1 MKPVSVLYI
10 SYDGIFDPV
19 GASQILPYLKGLQQ
33 SGATMYL
40 ISFEKE
46 DKSKAAAAEID
57 ALLRD
62 TNIRWFPCTYT
73 KTPPVFST
81 LKDVRVMIQLA
92 KRICK
97 DYKIDIVHAR
107 SYIPAMAAQSMKRKF
122 GIPFIFDMRGFWA
135 DERIDGH
142 IWNLRNPLYNLI
154 YRYFKRKEASLS
166 ADADSIVSLTHAAKD
181 YMVDAWKIPHE
192 KISVIPCAADYA
204 LFQQVSTSQR
214 DDFMLKHN
222 IKNVDGK
229 TLMYIGSTGTWYC
242 VKEMAEFYAVFRKIF
257 PGSRFILCV
266 NEAHY
271 LVEKLQFDFPDE
283 VFVLEKVSRK
293 DMPVVLSLADYSIM
307 FIKNAFSKKASSPI
321 KLGES
326 LAMGIPVICNAGVG
340 DLGTVERDGF
350 GVVVQDL
357 SEKEYEAACERLRNQ
372 VFQPAEIRTRS
383 EKEYG
388 LSENIR
394 KYEAV
399 YMRLK
404 NRNT

>member
-33 SGATMYL
+33 AGATIYL

-46 DKSKAAAAEID
+46 DKSKAAAGEID

-62 TNIRWFPCTYT
+62 SNIRWFPCTYT
-73 KTPPVFST
+73 KTPPVIST
-81 LKDVRVMIQLA
+81 LKDVRIMMQLA
-92 KRICK
+92 KRICR

-107 SYIPAMAAQSMKRKF
+107 SYIPAMAAQRMKRKF

-142 IWNLRNPLYNLI
+142 IWSLRNPLYNII
-154 YRYFKRKEASLS
+154 YRYFKRKEASLT
-166 ADADSIVSLTHAAKD
+166 ADAGCIVSLTYAAKD
-181 YMVDAWKIPHE
+181 YMVDTWKTNHD
-192 KISVIPCAADYA
+192 KIRVIPCAADYE
-204 LFQQVSTSQR
+204 LFQQVSSKQR
-214 DDFMLKHN
+214 EDFMLKHH
-222 IKNVDGK
+222 IKTCDGK

-242 VKEMAEFYAVFRKIF
+242 VKEMAEFYSVFRQKF

-283 VFVLEKVSRK
+283 VIVLEKVSRN

-321 KLGES
+321 QLGES

-357 SEKEYEAACERLRNQ
+357 IGNEYAAACERLQNQ
-372 VFQPAEIRTRS
+372 VFEPMEIRTRS
-383 EKEYG
+383 KKEYG
-388 LSENIR
+388 LSVNIK
-394 KYEAV
+394 KYEEV

-404 NRNT
+404 NLGT

>member
-33 SGATMYL
+33 AGANIYL

-46 DKSKAAAAEID
+46 DKSKASAGEID
-57 ALLRD
+57 ALLKD
-62 TNIRWFPCTYT
+62 ANIRWFPCIYT
-73 KTPPVFST
+73 KTPPVLST
-81 LKDVRVMIQLA
+81 LKDVRTMVQLA
-92 KRICK
+92 RKICI
-97 DYKIDIVHAR
+97 DYNIEIVHAR
-107 SYIPAMAAQSMKRKF
+107 SYIPAMAAQRMKRKL

-142 IWNLRNPLYNLI
+142 IWSLRNPLYKLI
-154 YRYFKRKEASLS
+154 YRFFKRKEASLT
-166 ADADSIVSLTHAAKD
+166 DNADSIVSLTYAAKD
-181 YMVDAWKIPHE
+181 YMVDSWKIDHE

-204 LFQQVSTSQR
+204 LFQQVPAMQR
-214 DDFMLKHN
+214 DAFMLQHHIN
-222 IKNVDGK
+222 PFAGK

-242 VKEMAEFYAVFRKIF
+242 VKEMADFYAVFRKKF
-257 PGSRFILCV
+257 PGSRFILCI

-271 LVEKLQFDFPDE
+271 LVEKLQYDFPDE
-283 VFVLEKVSRK
+283 VIVLEKVSRSE
-293 DMPVVLSLADYSIM
+293 MPVVLSLADYSIM

-357 SEKEYEAACERLRNQ
+357 SEKEYAAACERLQNQ
-372 VFQPAEIRTRS
+372 VFEPMEIRTRS

-394 KYEAV
+394 KYEEV

-404 NRNT
+404 NRDI